1 MALVKATIKGGIKA
15 AFTAVMDPIRKSFTE
30 WSGRNAVRTG

>member
-15 AFTAVMDPIRKSFTE
+15 AFTAVWIRRTTNG
-30 WSGRNAVRTG
+30 GRPG

>member
-15 AFTAVMDPIRKSFTE
+15 AFTAVMDQADDKRE
-30 WSGRNAVRTG
+30 DALG